1 MSSLLPEHAR
11 WQRNETTVNVDEET
25 RQILIIQLGGS
36 LYAVEGRW
44 VKEILGILPITFVP
58 GLAEYFRGIV
68 NVRGDLE
75 SVVDLSRF
83 LGLGSVGDH
92 SLNRILLVRRGQWTI
107 GFLTDYVVD
116 MADISVSK
124 IQKEVKMMG
133 ALKREFVAGEFVHK
147 NETVILL
154 DIGAIA
160 DAVVGEKEE

>member
-1 MSSLLPEHAR
+1 MSTPLPEHAR

-25 RQILIIQLGGS
+25 RQILIIQLCGS
-36 LYAVEGRW
+36 SYAVEGRW
-44 VKEILGILPITFVP
+44 VKEILGVLPITFVP
-58 GLAEYFRGIV
+58 GLADYFRGIV

-83 LGLGSVGDH
+83 LNVGAVEDS

-116 MADISVSK
+116 MADIPVSK
-124 IQKEVKMMG
+124 IQKEVKMIG
-133 ALKREFVAGEFVHK
+133 ALKREFVAGELVHK
-147 NETVILL
+147 DETILL
-154 DIGAIA
+154 LDLGTIA